1 VNLASYDEDNDPS
14 SIANRVEIRPGR
26 AVALGQ
32 LARFLAAWVDHRS
45 LLKGL
50 GVENGPIGRLL
61 PARGE
66 DKMSHS
72 AVIVIGSGSAGLT
85 AALYT
90 ARANLNPLVFEGK
103 EPGGQ
108 LTWTTEVEN
117 FPGFPEGI
125 HGPELMERIKQQA
138 QRFGA
143 DLRME
148 KVVKV
153 DLSKRPFT
161 VTTNDDPF
169 NLEGNLAEYT
179 ADALI
184 LASGATAKTLGL
196 PDEMT
201 FMGYGLGTCATCD
214 GALYKG
220 RKVAV
225 VGGGDTA
232 VEEASFLTR
241 HASEVTL
248 IHRRDS
254 LRASRIMQDRLFA
267 NPKVKYAW
275 NAAPIEYLGVKEGHK
290 SLNGVRL
297 RSMKDGST
305 SDLMVDGLFLAIGH
319 SPNTEAFEGQLAM
332 TPEGYILNRMALS
345 WKGIEAPSGL
355 FESMLNYGTAT
366 SVEGVFAAGDVVD
379 THYRQAITAAGSGCA
394 AAIDC
399 EKWLETLH

>member
-1 VNLASYDEDNDPS
+1 
-14 SIANRVEIRPGR
+14 
-26 AVALGQ
+26 
-32 LARFLAAWVDHRS
+32 
-45 LLKGL
+45 
-50 GVENGPIGRLL
+50 
-61 PARGE
+61 
-66 DKMSHS
+66 MSHS

-90 ARANLNPLVFEGK
+90 ARANLNPLVLEGK

-125 HGPELMERIKQQA
+125 LGPELMDRIKQQA

-143 DLRME
+143 NLKME

-153 DLSKRPFT
+153 DLSKRPFK

-169 NLEGNLAEYT
+169 NLEGNLTEYT

-184 LASGATAKTLGL
+184 VASGATAKTLGL

-241 HASEVTL
+241 HASQVTL

-267 NPKVKYAW
+267 NPKVDYLW
-275 NAAPIEYLGVKEGHK
+275 NAAPVEYLGVKEGHK
-290 SLNGVRL
+290 SLSGVRL
-297 RSMKDGST
+297 RSTKDGST
-305 SDLMVDGLFLAIGH
+305 TDLKVDGLFLAIGH

-332 TPEGYILNRMALS
+332 TPEGYILNRTALS
-345 WKGIEAPSGL
+345 WKGIEAPAGL
-355 FESMLNYGTAT
+355 LDSMLNYGTAT